1 MFRGSRRAQRM
12 HAGGRAAGWGGGAV
26 LGLLH
31 CWRACLQ
38 RGARWPAN
46 AVRRFAYL
54 PAGAGELRVAVQD
67 RQQQVVVRQPLR
79 LGLGEEGG
87 WVAWCA
93 RCVAGS
99 ARAHA
104 PGSGKS
110 GARRPRR
117 LTSALEA
124 DTTGKKARRRATA
137 VSGGGRGALRA
148 RDQGGTDTSMDE
160 AHSPAHMGPLQGPR
174 CVQPHAWRRWERG

>member
-1 MFRGSRRAQRM
+1 M

-46 AVRRFAYL
+46 AYL

-79 LGLGEEGG
+79 LGLGEEGAG
-87 WVAWCA
+87 WHEARALRRRKRARACA
-93 RCVAGS
+93 HGERQKRPRAARAGS
-99 ARAHA
+99 PLRWRL
-104 PGSGKS
+104 P
-110 GARRPRR
+110 PR
-117 LTSALEA
+117 
-124 DTTGKKARRRATA
+124 GWKH
-137 VSGGGRGALRA
+137 VG
-148 RDQGGTDTSMDE
+148 
-160 AHSPAHMGPLQGPR
+160 GPLR
-174 CVQPHAWRRWERG
+174 